1 MKKVTGAKKKLFSL
15 AGFEKKTGFEKKQLF
30 SKAGF
35 DTNTA
40 AIEKKLAKYNAKL
53 ELLQNKMGEIQVGFQ
68 TDKHRTVIVMEGWDA
83 AGKGGAIRHLI
94 GTLDPKT
101 FKIHPISAP
110 TRDEQG
116 RHYLWRF
123 WKRLPKPG
131 EIAIF
136 DRSWYGRVL
145 VERVEGF
152 ATTAQWSRAFE
163 EIKEFEQSLITDGA
177 DVIKFFIHITQDTQ
191 LHRFERRFYNPLK
204 RWKLTE
210 EDFRNR
216 DKADAYTDAINDMIN
231 KTSTPSAPWYVISGE
246 DKMSARL
253 KVLKATIKHLRKRHY
268 FDPNPP
274 VAEGVEAALA
284 SALSKKERSRL

>member
-1 MKKVTGAKKKLFSL
+1 MKKVIGANLFELKDLRTKTAKIKLH
-15 AGFEKKTGFEKKQLF
+15 
-30 SKAGF
+30 
-35 DTNTA
+35 
-40 AIEKKLAKYNAKL
+40 KY
-53 ELLQNKMGEIQVGFQ
+53 QNKKARLQEEMLKIQVGFQ
-68 TDKHRTVIVMEGWDA
+68 NDKHRTVIVMEGWDT
-83 AGKGGAIRHLI
+83 AGKGGAIRRL
-94 GTLDPKT
+94 TEVLDPKT
-101 FKIHPISAP
+101 FKVYPISAP

-163 EIKEFEQSLITDGA
+163 EIKEFEQSLITDGV

-191 LHRFERRFYNPLK
+191 LDRFERRFYNPLK
-204 RWKLTE
+204 RWKLTA

-216 DKADAYTDAINDMIN
+216 DKSDAYTDAINDMIN
-231 KTSTPSAPWYVISGE
+231 KTSTPNAPWYVISGE

-253 KVLKATIKHLRKRHY
+253 KVLRRTVKHLRSRHH
-268 FDPNPP
+268 FNPDPP